1 MLRGKQLLLAQYKAL
16 HSLFPYLR
24 PMSDTA
30 KNDSAK
36 KAIAQI
42 RSHAQSRDA
51 QALATAL
58 MQGDRAALAQAITC
72 IESGSEAIADEL
84 IQRCMP
90 ATGNSVRMGI
100 TGVPGVGKS
109 TFIDTFGMALLEAGK
124 KVAVLAVDPSSPI
137 SKGSILGDK
146 TRMERL
152 AADSRAFI
160 RPSPSSETL
169 GGVARK
175 TRETILLC
183 EAAGYDTILVE
194 TVGVGQ
200 SETAVH
206 GMTDFFVL
214 LMLAGAG
221 DQLQGIKRGIMEMCD
236 AMIITKADGDNAT
249 KAIRAKAEYAS
260 ALHLFPAREDGW
272 FPPVL
277 TTSSIKNAGIEEV
290 LELLATYTAWM
301 KERGLFEVRRKKQ
314 NLAWLHES
322 LRNGIIEKFYQNT
335 DIQSQLKVL
344 EERVAAGTV
353 SPFHAATQLLSVKG

>member
-1 MLRGKQLLLAQYKAL
+1 
-16 HSLFPYLR
+16 
-24 PMSDTA
+24 MSA
-30 KNDSAK
+30 SAK
-36 KAIAQI
+36 KDSAEKAIALI
-42 RSHAQSRDA
+42 RSQAQTRDA
-51 QALATAL
+51 KSLATSL

-72 IESGSEAIADEL
+72 IESGPEEVASEIVRL
-84 IQRCMP
+84 CLP
-90 ATGNSVRMGI
+90 ASGKSVRMGI

-109 TFIDTFGMALLEAGK
+109 TFIDTFGMALLESGK
-124 KVAVLAVDPSSPI
+124 RVAVLAVDPSSPI

-152 AADSRAFI
+152 AADYRAFI

-206 GMTDFFVL
+206 AMTDFFVL

-236 AMIITKADGDNAT
+236 AMIITKADGDNTSNAT
-249 KAIRAKAEYAS
+249 RAKSEYAS

-277 TTSSIKNAGIEEV
+277 TTSAIEGKGLDEV
-290 LELLATYTAWM
+290 MLVLRQFVHWM
-301 KERGLFEVRRKKQ
+301 EQRGLFEDRRKKQ
-314 NLAWLHES
+314 NIAWLHDT
-322 LRNGIIEKFYQNT
+322 LRAGIIERFYKNNVVNE
-335 DIQSQLKVL
+335 KVKKM
-344 EERVAAGTV
+344 EEQVIAGTI
-353 SPFHAATQLLSVKG
+353 SPFQAAAEMLKNSN

>member
-1 MLRGKQLLLAQYKAL
+1 
-16 HSLFPYLR
+16 
-24 PMSDTA
+24 MS
-30 KNDSAK
+30 DSAK
-36 KAIAQI
+36 KDSAEKAIALI
-42 RSHAQSRDA
+42 RSQAQSRDA
-51 QALATAL
+51 QTLAREL
-58 MQGDRAALAQAITC
+58 MSGNRAALAQAITC
-72 IESGSEAIADEL
+72 VESGPEDIASEIIRL
-84 IQRCMP
+84 CLP
-90 ATGNSVRMGI
+90 ASGRSVRMGI

-109 TFIDTFGMALLEAGK
+109 TFIDAFGMALLEKGK

-183 EAAGYDTILVE
+183 EAAGYDVILVE

-206 GMTDFFVL
+206 AMTDFFVL

-236 AMIITKADGDNAT
+236 AMIITKADGDNTT
-249 KAIRAKAEYAS
+249 KATRAKAEYAS
-260 ALHLFPAREDGW
+260 ALHLFPARDDGW

-277 TTSSIKNAGIEEV
+277 TTSAIERKGLDEV
-290 LELLATYTAWM
+290 MRTMNEFVEWM
-301 KERGLFEVRRKKQ
+301 QQRGLLEDRRKKQ
-314 NLAWLHES
+314 NLSWMHETI
-322 LRNGIIEKFYQNT
+322 RAGIVERFYH
-335 DIQSQLKVL
+335 DAAIMDKLKKA
-344 EERVAAGTV
+344 ESEVASGAI
-353 SPFHAATQLLSVKG
+353 SPFQAAADLMKQFG

>member
-1 MLRGKQLLLAQYKAL
+1 
-16 HSLFPYLR
+16 
-24 PMSDTA
+24 MS
-30 KNDSAK
+30 DSAK
-36 KAIAQI
+36 KDSAEKAIALI
-42 RSHAQSRDA
+42 RSQAQSRDA
-51 QALATAL
+51 KALSLAL
-58 MQGDRAALAQAITC
+58 MNGDRAALAQAITC
-72 IESGSEAIADEL
+72 IESGPEEVASEIVRL
-84 IQRCMP
+84 CLP
-90 ATGNSVRMGI
+90 HSGKSVRMGI

-160 RPSPSSETL
+160 RPSPSSDML

-206 GMTDFFVL
+206 AMTDFFVL

-236 AMIITKADGDNAT
+236 AMIITKADGGNMAAAT
-249 KAIRAKAEYAS
+249 RAKSEYAS

-277 TTSSIKNAGIEEV
+277 TTSALEQKGIDEV
-290 LELLATYTAWM
+290 VLLLDNYAVWM
-301 KERGLFEVRRKKQ
+301 QERGLMNERRKRQ
-314 NLAWLHES
+314 NLSWLHEE
-322 LRNGIIEKFYQNT
+322 LRAKIVERFYENS
-335 DIQSQLKVL
+335 DVKLRL
-344 EERVAAGTV
+344 EAMERRVADGAI
-353 SPFHAATQLLSVKG
+353 SPFQAASDILKGNN

>member
-1 MLRGKQLLLAQYKAL
+1 
-16 HSLFPYLR
+16 
-24 PMSDTA
+24 MS
-30 KNDSAK
+30 DSAK
-36 KAIAQI
+36 KDSAERAIALI
-42 RSHAQSRDA
+42 RSQSQTRDA
-51 QALATAL
+51 KSLAAALI
-58 MQGDRAALAQAITC
+58 QGDRAALAQAITC
-72 IESGSEAIADEL
+72 IESGPDEVANEIVRL
-84 IQRCMP
+84 CLP
-90 ATGNSVRMGI
+90 ASGRSVRMGI

-109 TFIDTFGMALLEAGK
+109 TFIDTFGMSLLEAGK

-146 TRMERL
+146 TRMDRL

-160 RPSPSSETL
+160 RPSPSSDTL

-206 GMTDFFVL
+206 AMTDFFVL

-236 AMIITKADGDNAT
+236 AMIITKADGTNSANAT
-249 KAIRAKAEYAS
+249 RAKAEYAS

-277 TTSSIKNAGIEEV
+277 TTSALEQKGIDEV
-290 LELLATYTAWM
+290 VQLLSQYTTWM
-301 KERGLFEVRRKKQ
+301 QERSLFNERRKKQ
-314 NLAWLHES
+314 NLSWLHEE
-322 LRNGIIEKFYQNT
+322 LRARIVERFYENT
-335 DIQSQLKVL
+335 NLKL
-344 EERVAAGTV
+344 ELASMEALVAEGNI
-353 SPFHAATQLLSVKG
+353 SPFQAAARLLGEGI

>member
-1 MLRGKQLLLAQYKAL
+1 
-16 HSLFPYLR
+16 
-24 PMSDTA
+24 MSDSPK
-30 KNDSAK
+30 KNSAD
-36 KAIAQI
+36 KAIALI
-42 RSHAQSRDA
+42 RSHTQGRDA
-51 QALATAL
+51 KALAEAL
-58 MQGDRAALAQAITC
+58 MKGDRASLAQAITC
-72 IESGSEAIADEL
+72 VESGPVDVANEIVRLCVKAS
-84 IQRCMP
+84 
-90 ATGNSVRMGI
+90 GNSVRMGI

-124 KVAVLAVDPSSPI
+124 RVAVLAVDPSSPI

-146 TRMERL
+146 TRMEHL

-160 RPSPSSETL
+160 RPSPSSDTL

-206 GMTDFFVL
+206 AMTDFFVL

-236 AMIITKADGDNAT
+236 AMIITKADGSNTPNAT
-249 KAIRAKAEYAS
+249 RAQSEYSS

-277 TTSSIKNAGIEEV
+277 TTSALERKGIEEV
-290 LELLATYTAWM
+290 VQLLGHFTTWM
-301 KERGLFEVRRKKQ
+301 TERGLLEERRKKQ
-314 NLAWLHES
+314 NLSWLHEE
-322 LRNGIIEKFYQNT
+322 LRLLIVERFYQST
-335 DIQSQLKVL
+335 HVASELKEL
-344 EERVAAGTV
+344 EKLVADGQI
-353 SPFHAATQLLSVKG
+353 SPFQAASKLLGEE

>member
-1 MLRGKQLLLAQYKAL
+1 
-16 HSLFPYLR
+16 
-24 PMSDTA
+24 MS
-30 KNDSAK
+30 DSAK
-36 KAIAQI
+36 KDSAEKAIALI
-42 RSHAQSRDA
+42 RSQAQTRDA
-51 QALATAL
+51 QSLAAAL

-72 IESGSEAIADEL
+72 IESGPEAIAAEVVRL
-84 IQRCMP
+84 CLP
-90 ATGNSVRMGI
+90 HSGKSVRMGI

-160 RPSPSSETL
+160 RPSPSSDTL
-169 GGVARK
+169 GGVARR

-206 GMTDFFVL
+206 AMTDFFVL

-236 AMIITKADGDNAT
+236 AMIITKADGGNMAAAT
-249 KAIRAKAEYAS
+249 RAKSEYAS

-277 TTSSIKNAGIEEV
+277 TTSALEQKGIDEV
-290 LELLATYTAWM
+290 VLLLDNYAVWM
-301 KERGLFEVRRKKQ
+301 QERGLMNERRKRQ
-314 NLAWLHES
+314 NLSWLHEE
-322 LRNGIIEKFYQNT
+322 LRAKIVERFYENS
-335 DIQSQLKVL
+335 DVKSRL
-344 EERVAAGTV
+344 EAMERRVADGAI
-353 SPFHAATQLLSVKG
+353 SPFQAAFDILKGNN

>member
-1 MLRGKQLLLAQYKAL
+1 
-16 HSLFPYLR
+16 
-24 PMSDTA
+24 MS
-30 KNDSAK
+30 DSAK
-36 KAIAQI
+36 KDSAEKAIALI
-42 RSHAQSRDA
+42 RSQAQSRDA
-51 QALATAL
+51 KALSLAL
-58 MQGDRAALAQAITC
+58 IKGERAALAQAITC
-72 IESGSEAIADEL
+72 IESGPEEVASEIVRL
-84 IQRCMP
+84 CLP
-90 ATGNSVRMGI
+90 HSGKSVRMGI

-160 RPSPSSETL
+160 RPSPSSDTL

-206 GMTDFFVL
+206 AMTDFFVL

-236 AMIITKADGDNAT
+236 AMIITKADGNNAVNAT
-249 KAIRAKAEYAS
+249 RAKADYAS

-272 FPPVL
+272 FPPVM
-277 TTSSIKNAGIEEV
+277 TTSALEQKGIDEV
-290 LELLATYTAWM
+290 VMLLDNYAAWM
-301 KERGLFEVRRKKQ
+301 QGRGLMNERRKKQ
-314 NLAWLHES
+314 NLSWLHEE
-322 LRNGIIEKFYQNT
+322 LRARIVERFYENS
-335 DIQSQLKVL
+335 DVKSRL
-344 EERVAAGTV
+344 EAMERIVSDGSI
-353 SPFHAATQLLSVKG
+353 SPFQAASELLEGIK

>member
-1 MLRGKQLLLAQYKAL
+1 
-16 HSLFPYLR
+16 
-24 PMSDTA
+24 
-30 KNDSAK
+30 
-36 KAIAQI
+36 
-42 RSHAQSRDA
+42 
-51 QALATAL
+51 
-58 MQGDRAALAQAITC
+58 
-72 IESGSEAIADEL
+72 
-84 IQRCMP
+84 
-90 ATGNSVRMGI
+90 MGI

-109 TFIDTFGMALLEAGK
+109 TFIDTFGMSLLEAGK

-146 TRMERL
+146 TRMDRL

-160 RPSPSSETL
+160 RPSPSSDTL

-206 GMTDFFVL
+206 AMTDFFVL

-236 AMIITKADGDNAT
+236 AMIITKADGTNSANAT
-249 KAIRAKAEYAS
+249 RAKAEYAS

-277 TTSSIKNAGIEEV
+277 TTSALEQKGIDEV
-290 LELLATYTAWM
+290 VQLLSQYTTWM
-301 KERGLFEVRRKKQ
+301 QERSLFTERRKKQ
-314 NLAWLHES
+314 NLSWLHEE
-322 LRNGIIEKFYQNT
+322 LRARIVERFYENT
-335 DIQSQLKVL
+335 NLKL
-344 EERVAAGTV
+344 ELASMEALVAEGSI
-353 SPFHAATQLLSVKG
+353 SPFQAAARLLGEGI

>member
-1 MLRGKQLLLAQYKAL
+1 
-16 HSLFPYLR
+16 
-24 PMSDTA
+24 MSA
-30 KNDSAK
+30 SAK
-36 KAIAQI
+36 KDSAEKAIALI
-42 RSHAQSRDA
+42 RSQAQTRDA
-51 QALATAL
+51 KSLATAL

-72 IESGSEAIADEL
+72 IESGPEEVASEIVRL
-84 IQRCMP
+84 CLP
-90 ATGNSVRMGI
+90 ASGKSVRMGI

-109 TFIDTFGMALLEAGK
+109 TFIDTFGMALLESGK

-137 SKGSILGDK
+137 SKGSILGDT

-152 AADSRAFI
+152 AADNRAFI

-206 GMTDFFVL
+206 AMTDFFVL

-236 AMIITKADGDNAT
+236 AMVITKADGDNTSNAT
-249 KAIRAKAEYAS
+249 RAKSEYAS

-277 TTSSIKNAGIEEV
+277 TTSAIERKGIDEV
-290 LELLATYTAWM
+290 VQLLAHYTSWM
-301 KERGLFEVRRKKQ
+301 QERGLINQRRKRQ
-314 NLAWLHES
+314 NLDWLHEE
-322 LRNGIIEKFYQNT
+322 LRARIVEQFYNNT
-335 DIQSQLKVL
+335 HVASQLKDIEL
-344 EERVAAGTV
+344 LVAEGRI
-353 SPFHAATQLLSVKG
+353 SPFQAAAKLLGDN

>member
-1 MLRGKQLLLAQYKAL
+1 
-16 HSLFPYLR
+16 
-24 PMSDTA
+24 MS
-30 KNDSAK
+30 DSAK
-36 KAIAQI
+36 KDSAEKAIALI
-42 RSHAQSRDA
+42 RSQAQSRDA
-51 QALATAL
+51 KALSLAL
-58 MQGDRAALAQAITC
+58 IKGERAALAQAITC
-72 IESGSEAIADEL
+72 IESGPEEVASEIVRL
-84 IQRCMP
+84 CLP
-90 ATGNSVRMGI
+90 HSGKSVRMGI

-109 TFIDTFGMALLEAGK
+109 TFIDTFGMALLATGK

-160 RPSPSSETL
+160 RPSPSSDTL

-206 GMTDFFVL
+206 AMTDFFVL

-236 AMIITKADGDNAT
+236 AMIITKADGNNAGNAT
-249 KAIRAKAEYAS
+249 RAKAEYAS

-272 FPPVL
+272 FPPVM
-277 TTSSIKNAGIEEV
+277 TTSALEGKGLEEV
-290 LELLATYTAWM
+290 MRVMNEFVDWM
-301 KERGLFEVRRKKQ
+301 QNRGLLEERRKKQ
-314 NLAWLHES
+314 NLSWLHETV
-322 LRNGIIEKFYQNT
+322 RAGIVDRFYHNP
-335 DIQSQLKVL
+335 SVM
-344 EERVAAGTV
+344 EEVKKMEEAVTQGNL
-353 SPFHAATQLLSVKG
+353 SPFQAAAELLKNVN

>member
-1 MLRGKQLLLAQYKAL
+1 
-16 HSLFPYLR
+16 
-24 PMSDTA
+24 MSE
-30 KNDSAK
+30 SAK
-36 KAIAQI
+36 KDSAEKAIALI
-42 RSHAQSRDA
+42 RSQAKGRDA
-51 QALATAL
+51 QSLAGAL

-72 IESGSEAIADEL
+72 IESGPDEVANEIVRL
-84 IQRCMP
+84 CLP
-90 ATGNSVRMGI
+90 ASGRSVRMGI

-109 TFIDTFGMALLEAGK
+109 TFIDTFGMSLLEAGK

-146 TRMERL
+146 TRMDRL

-160 RPSPSSETL
+160 RPSPSSDTL

-206 GMTDFFVL
+206 AMTDFFVL

-236 AMIITKADGDNAT
+236 AMIITKADGSNSANAT
-249 KAIRAKAEYAS
+249 RAKAEYAS

-277 TTSSIKNAGIEEV
+277 TTSALEQKGIDEV
-290 LELLATYTAWM
+290 VQLLSQYTTWM
-301 KERGLFEVRRKKQ
+301 QERSLFTERRKKQ
-314 NLAWLHES
+314 NLSWLHEE
-322 LRNGIIEKFYQNT
+322 LRARIVERFYENT
-335 DIQSQLKVL
+335 NLKL
-344 EERVAAGTV
+344 ELASMEALVAEGSI
-353 SPFHAATQLLSVKG
+353 SPFQAAARLLGEGI

>member
-1 MLRGKQLLLAQYKAL
+1 
-16 HSLFPYLR
+16 
-24 PMSDTA
+24 MS
-30 KNDSAK
+30 DSAK
-36 KAIAQI
+36 KDSAQQAVNRI
-42 RSHAQSRDA
+42 RSQAQTRDA
-51 QALATAL
+51 QALAQAL
-58 MQGDRAALAQAITC
+58 MQGNRAALAQAITC
-72 IESGSEAIADEL
+72 VESGQDEVAADIIRL
-84 IQRCMP
+84 CLP
-90 ATGNSVRMGI
+90 HSGKSVRLGI

-183 EAAGYDTILVE
+183 EAAGYDVILVE

-206 GMTDFFVL
+206 AMTDFFVL

-236 AMIITKADGDNAT
+236 AMIITKADGNNAGN
-249 KAIRAKAEYAS
+249 ASRAKAEYAS
-260 ALHLFPAREDGW
+260 ALHLFPARDDGW
-272 FPPVL
+272 FPPVM
-277 TTSSIKNAGIEEV
+277 TTSALEGKGLDEV
-290 LELLATYTAWM
+290 MRVMNEFVSWM
-301 KERGLFEVRRKKQ
+301 QERGLLEERRNKQ
-314 NLAWLHES
+314 NLSWLHETV
-322 LRNGIIEKFYQNT
+322 RAGIIHRFYHDPAVMT
-335 DIQSQLKVL
+335 EVKKM
-344 EERVAAGTV
+344 EEAVKQGSL
-353 SPFHAATQLLSVKG
+353 SPFQAAAELLQKFN

>member
-1 MLRGKQLLLAQYKAL
+1 
-16 HSLFPYLR
+16 
-24 PMSDTA
+24 MS
-30 KNDSAK
+30 DSAK
-36 KAIAQI
+36 KDSAEKAIALI
-42 RSHAQSRDA
+42 RSQAQSRDA
-51 QALATAL
+51 KALSLAL
-58 MQGDRAALAQAITC
+58 MNGDRAALAQAITC
-72 IESGSEAIADEL
+72 IESGPEEVASEIVRL
-84 IQRCMP
+84 CLPQS
-90 ATGNSVRMGI
+90 GKSVRMGI

-160 RPSPSSETL
+160 RPSPSSDTL

-206 GMTDFFVL
+206 AMTDFFVL

-236 AMIITKADGDNAT
+236 AMIITKADGNNAGNAT
-249 KAIRAKAEYAS
+249 RAKAEYAS

-272 FPPVL
+272 FPPVM
-277 TTSSIKNAGIEEV
+277 TTSALEQKGIDDV
-290 LELLATYTAWM
+290 VMLLANYTAWM
-301 KERGLFEVRRKKQ
+301 RERGLINDRREKQ
-314 NLAWLHES
+314 NLSWLHEE
-322 LRNGIIEKFYQNT
+322 LRAKIVERFYENA
-335 DIQSQLKVL
+335 DVKLRL
-344 EERVAAGTV
+344 EAMERRVAEGTI
-353 SPFHAATQLLSVKG
+353 SPFQAALNILEGNK

>member
-1 MLRGKQLLLAQYKAL
+1 
-16 HSLFPYLR
+16 
-24 PMSDTA
+24 MS
-30 KNDSAK
+30 DSAK
-36 KAIAQI
+36 KDSAEKAIALI
-42 RSHAQSRDA
+42 RSQAQSRDA
-51 QALATAL
+51 KALSLAL
-58 MQGDRAALAQAITC
+58 LKGERSALAQAITC
-72 IESGSEAIADEL
+72 IESGPEEVASEIVRL
-84 IQRCMP
+84 CLP
-90 ATGNSVRMGI
+90 HSGKSVRMGI

-109 TFIDTFGMALLEAGK
+109 TFIDTFGTALLATGK

-206 GMTDFFVL
+206 AMTDFFVL

-236 AMIITKADGDNAT
+236 AMIITKADGNNAVNAT
-249 KAIRAKAEYAS
+249 RAKADYAS

-272 FPPVL
+272 FPPVM
-277 TTSSIKNAGIEEV
+277 TTSALEGKGIDEV
-290 LELLATYTAWM
+290 VMLLDNYAAWM
-301 KERGLFEVRRKKQ
+301 QGRGLMNERRKKQ
-314 NLAWLHES
+314 NLSWLHETV
-322 LRNGIIEKFYQNT
+322 RAGIVERFYHNPSVIEEVKKMEEAV
-335 DIQSQLKVL
+335 SQGNL
-344 EERVAAGTV
+344 
-353 SPFHAATQLLSVKG
+353 SPFQAAAELLKNVN

>member
-1 MLRGKQLLLAQYKAL
+1 
-16 HSLFPYLR
+16 
-24 PMSDTA
+24 MS
-30 KNDSAK
+30 DSAK
-36 KAIAQI
+36 KDSAEKAIALI
-42 RSHAQSRDA
+42 RSQAQSCDA
-51 QALATAL
+51 KALSRAL
-58 MQGDRAALAQAITC
+58 INGERAALAQAITC
-72 IESGSEAIADEL
+72 IESGPEEVASEIVRL
-84 IQRCMP
+84 CLPQS
-90 ATGNSVRMGI
+90 GKSVRMGI

-160 RPSPSSETL
+160 RPSPSSDTL

-206 GMTDFFVL
+206 AMTDFFVL

-236 AMIITKADGDNAT
+236 AMIITKADGNNAGNAT
-249 KAIRAKAEYAS
+249 RAKAEYAS

-272 FPPVL
+272 FPPVM
-277 TTSSIKNAGIEEV
+277 TTSALEGKGLEEV
-290 LELLATYTAWM
+290 MRVMNEFTDWM
-301 KERGLFEVRRKKQ
+301 QQRGLLEERRKKQ
-314 NLAWLHES
+314 NLSWLHETVRAGIVERFYHNPSFMEEVKKMEEAVAQGS
-322 LRNGIIEKFYQNT
+322 L
-335 DIQSQLKVL
+335 
-344 EERVAAGTV
+344 
-353 SPFHAATQLLSVKG
+353 SPFQAAAELLKKIN

>member
-1 MLRGKQLLLAQYKAL
+1 
-16 HSLFPYLR
+16 
-24 PMSDTA
+24 MS
-30 KNDSAK
+30 DSAK
-36 KAIAQI
+36 KGSAEKAIALI
-42 RSHAQSRDA
+42 RAQTQSRDA
-51 QALATAL
+51 NTLANRL
-58 MQGDRAALAQAITC
+58 LQGDRAALAQAITC
-72 IESGSEAIADEL
+72 LESGPEEMAADIVRL
-84 IQRCMP
+84 CLP
-90 ATGNSVRMGI
+90 HSGKSVRMGI

-152 AADSRAFI
+152 AADDRAFI

-175 TRETILLC
+175 TRETIIVC
-183 EAAGYDTILVE
+183 EAAGYDIILVE

-206 GMTDFFVL
+206 SMTDFFVL

-236 AMIITKADGDNAT
+236 AMIITKADGNNAGNAT
-249 KAIRAKAEYAS
+249 RAKAEYAS

-272 FPPVL
+272 FPPVM
-277 TTSSIKNAGIEEV
+277 TTSALEQKGIDDV
-290 LELLATYTAWM
+290 VMLLANYTAWM
-301 KERGLFEVRRKKQ
+301 RERGLMNDRREKQ
-314 NLAWLHES
+314 KLSWLHEE
-322 LRNGIIEKFYQNT
+322 LRAKIVERFYENA
-335 DIQSQLKVL
+335 DVKLRL
-344 EERVAAGTV
+344 EAMERRVADGAI
-353 SPFHAATQLLSVKG
+353 SPFQAASDILKGNN

>member
-1 MLRGKQLLLAQYKAL
+1 
-16 HSLFPYLR
+16 
-24 PMSDTA
+24 MS
-30 KNDSAK
+30 DSAK
-36 KAIAQI
+36 KDSAEKAIALI
-42 RSHAQSRDA
+42 RSQAQSRDA
-51 QALATAL
+51 KALSLAL
-58 MQGDRAALAQAITC
+58 LKGERSALAQAITC
-72 IESGSEAIADEL
+72 IESGPEEVASEIVRL
-84 IQRCMP
+84 CLP
-90 ATGNSVRMGI
+90 HSGKSVRMGI

-109 TFIDTFGMALLEAGK
+109 TFIDTFGMALLATGK

-160 RPSPSSETL
+160 RPSPSSDTL

-206 GMTDFFVL
+206 AMTDFFVL

-236 AMIITKADGDNAT
+236 AMIITKADGNNAVNAT
-249 KAIRAKAEYAS
+249 RAKADYAS

-272 FPPVL
+272 FPPVM
-277 TTSSIKNAGIEEV
+277 TTSALEGKGIDEV
-290 LELLATYTAWM
+290 VMLLDNYAAWM
-301 KERGLFEVRRKKQ
+301 QGRGLMNERRKKQ
-314 NLAWLHES
+314 NLSWLHETV
-322 LRNGIIEKFYQNT
+322 RAGIVERFYHNPSVIEEVKKMEEAV
-335 DIQSQLKVL
+335 SQGNL
-344 EERVAAGTV
+344 
-353 SPFHAATQLLSVKG
+353 SPFQAAAELLKNVN

>member
-1 MLRGKQLLLAQYKAL
+1 
-16 HSLFPYLR
+16 
-24 PMSDTA
+24 MSA
-30 KNDSAK
+30 SAK
-36 KAIAQI
+36 KDSAEKAIALI
-42 RSHAQSRDA
+42 RSQAQSRDA
-51 QALATAL
+51 KSLATAL

-72 IESGSEAIADEL
+72 IESGPEEVASEIVRL
-84 IQRCMP
+84 CLP
-90 ATGNSVRMGI
+90 ASGKSVRMGI

-109 TFIDTFGMALLEAGK
+109 TFIDTFGMALLESGK

-152 AADSRAFI
+152 AADNRAFI

-206 GMTDFFVL
+206 AMTDFFVL

-236 AMIITKADGDNAT
+236 AMVITKADGDNTSNAT
-249 KAIRAKAEYAS
+249 RAKSEYAS

-277 TTSSIKNAGIEEV
+277 TTSAIERKGIVEV
-290 LELLATYTAWM
+290 VQLLAHYTAWM
-301 KERGLFEVRRKKQ
+301 QERGLINQRRKKQ
-314 NLAWLHES
+314 NLDWLHEE
-322 LRNGIIEKFYQNT
+322 LRARIVEQFYNNT
-335 DIQSQLKVL
+335 HVASQLNDIEL
-344 EERVAAGTV
+344 LVAEGRI
-353 SPFHAATQLLSVKG
+353 SPFQAAANLLGDN

>member
-1 MLRGKQLLLAQYKAL
+1 
-16 HSLFPYLR
+16 
-24 PMSDTA
+24 MS
-30 KNDSAK
+30 DSAK
-36 KAIAQI
+36 KDSAEKAIALI
-42 RSHAQSRDA
+42 RSQAQSRDA
-51 QALATAL
+51 KALSLAL
-58 MQGDRAALAQAITC
+58 IKGERAALAQAITC
-72 IESGSEAIADEL
+72 IESGPEEVASEIVRL
-84 IQRCMP
+84 CLP
-90 ATGNSVRMGI
+90 HSGKSVRMGI

-183 EAAGYDTILVE
+183 DAAGYDTILVE

-206 GMTDFFVL
+206 AMTDFFVL

-236 AMIITKADGDNAT
+236 AMIITKADGNNAGNAT
-249 KAIRAKAEYAS
+249 RAKAEYAS

-272 FPPVL
+272 FPPVM
-277 TTSSIKNAGIEEV
+277 TTSALEGKGLEEV
-290 LELLATYTAWM
+290 MLVMNEFVDWM
-301 KERGLFEVRRKKQ
+301 QHRGLLEERRKKQ
-314 NLAWLHES
+314 NLSWLHETVRAGIVERFYHNPSVMDEVKKMEEAVTQGS
-322 LRNGIIEKFYQNT
+322 L
-335 DIQSQLKVL
+335 
-344 EERVAAGTV
+344 
-353 SPFHAATQLLSVKG
+353 SPFQAAADLLKKVN

>member
-1 MLRGKQLLLAQYKAL
+1 
-16 HSLFPYLR
+16 
-24 PMSDTA
+24 MS
-30 KNDSAK
+30 DSAK
-36 KAIAQI
+36 KDSAERAIALI
-42 RSHAQSRDA
+42 RSQSQTRDA
-51 QALATAL
+51 KSLAAALI
-58 MQGDRAALAQAITC
+58 QGDRAALAQAITC
-72 IESGSEAIADEL
+72 IESGPDEVANEIVRL
-84 IQRCMP
+84 CLP
-90 ATGNSVRMGI
+90 ASGRSVRMGI

-109 TFIDTFGMALLEAGK
+109 TFIDTFGMSLLEAGK

-146 TRMERL
+146 TRMDRL

-160 RPSPSSETL
+160 RPSPSSDTL

-206 GMTDFFVL
+206 AMTDFFVL

-236 AMIITKADGDNAT
+236 AMIITKADGTNSANAT
-249 KAIRAKAEYAS
+249 RAKAEYAS

-277 TTSSIKNAGIEEV
+277 TTSALEQKGIDEV
-290 LELLATYTAWM
+290 VQLLSQYTTWM
-301 KERGLFEVRRKKQ
+301 QERSLFNERRKKQ
-314 NLAWLHES
+314 NLSWLHEE
-322 LRNGIIEKFYQNT
+322 LRARIVERFYENT
-335 DIQSQLKVL
+335 NLKL
-344 EERVAAGTV
+344 ELASMEALVAEGSI
-353 SPFHAATQLLSVKG
+353 SPFQAAARLLGEGI

>member
-1 MLRGKQLLLAQYKAL
+1 
-16 HSLFPYLR
+16 
-24 PMSDTA
+24 MS
-30 KNDSAK
+30 DSAK
-36 KAIAQI
+36 KDSAEKAIALI
-42 RSHAQSRDA
+42 RSQAQSRDA
-51 QALATAL
+51 KALSLAL
-58 MQGDRAALAQAITC
+58 IKGERSALAQAITC
-72 IESGSEAIADEL
+72 IESGPEEVASEIVRL
-84 IQRCMP
+84 CLP
-90 ATGNSVRMGI
+90 HSGKSVRMGI

-146 TRMERL
+146 TRMDRL

-206 GMTDFFVL
+206 AMTDFFVL

-236 AMIITKADGDNAT
+236 AMIITKADGGNTGQAT
-249 KAIRAKAEYAS
+249 RAKAEYSS

-277 TTSSIKNAGIEEV
+277 TTSAFEQKGIDEV
-290 LELLATYTAWM
+290 VMLLDNYAAWM
-301 KERGLFEVRRKKQ
+301 QGRGLMNDRRKKQ
-314 NLAWLHES
+314 NLSWLHEE
-322 LRNGIIEKFYQNT
+322 LRARIVERFYENS
-335 DIQSQLKVL
+335 DVKSRLDAM
-344 EERVAAGTV
+344 EGSVADGSI
-353 SPFHAATQLLSVKG
+353 SPFQAASELLDGIK

>member
-1 MLRGKQLLLAQYKAL
+1 
-16 HSLFPYLR
+16 
-24 PMSDTA
+24 MS
-30 KNDSAK
+30 DSAK
-36 KAIAQI
+36 KDSAEKAIALI
-42 RSHAQSRDA
+42 RSQAQSRDA
-51 QALATAL
+51 KALSLAL
-58 MQGDRAALAQAITC
+58 IKGERAALAQAITC
-72 IESGSEAIADEL
+72 IESGPEEVASEIVRL
-84 IQRCMP
+84 CLP
-90 ATGNSVRMGI
+90 HSGKSVRMGI

-109 TFIDTFGMALLEAGK
+109 TFIDTFVMALLATGK

-160 RPSPSSETL
+160 RPSPSSDTL

-206 GMTDFFVL
+206 AMTDFFVL

-236 AMIITKADGDNAT
+236 AMIITKADGNNAGNAT
-249 KAIRAKAEYAS
+249 RAKADYAS

-272 FPPVL
+272 FPPVM
-277 TTSSIKNAGIEEV
+277 TTSALEQKGIDEV
-290 LELLATYTAWM
+290 VMLLDNYAAWM
-301 KERGLFEVRRKKQ
+301 QGRGLMNERRKKQ
-314 NLAWLHES
+314 NLSWLHEE
-322 LRNGIIEKFYQNT
+322 LRARIVERFYENS
-335 DIQSQLKVL
+335 DVKSRL
-344 EERVAAGTV
+344 EAMERIVSDGSI
-353 SPFHAATQLLSVKG
+353 SPFQAASDLLKGIK

>member
-1 MLRGKQLLLAQYKAL
+1 
-16 HSLFPYLR
+16 
-24 PMSDTA
+24 MS
-30 KNDSAK
+30 DSAK
-36 KAIAQI
+36 KDSAEKAIALI
-42 RSHAQSRDA
+42 RSQAQSRDA
-51 QALATAL
+51 KALSLAL
-58 MQGDRAALAQAITC
+58 MNGDRAALAQAITC
-72 IESGSEAIADEL
+72 IESGPEEVASEIVRL
-84 IQRCMP
+84 CLP
-90 ATGNSVRMGI
+90 HSGKSVRMGI

-206 GMTDFFVL
+206 AMTDFFVL

-236 AMIITKADGDNAT
+236 AMIITKADGNNAGNAT
-249 KAIRAKAEYAS
+249 RAKAEYAS

-272 FPPVL
+272 FPPVM
-277 TTSSIKNAGIEEV
+277 TTSALEGKGLEEV
-290 LELLATYTAWM
+290 MRVMNEFVDWM
-301 KERGLFEVRRKKQ
+301 QQRGLLEERRKKQ
-314 NLAWLHES
+314 NLSWLHETV
-322 LRNGIIEKFYQNT
+322 RAGIVERFYHNPSVIEEVKKMEEAV
-335 DIQSQLKVL
+335 SQGNL
-344 EERVAAGTV
+344 
-353 SPFHAATQLLSVKG
+353 SPFQAAAELLKNVN

>member
-1 MLRGKQLLLAQYKAL
+1 
-16 HSLFPYLR
+16 
-24 PMSDTA
+24 MS
-30 KNDSAK
+30 DSAK
-36 KAIAQI
+36 KDSAEKAIALI
-42 RSHAQSRDA
+42 RSQAQSRDA
-51 QALATAL
+51 KALSLAL
-58 MQGDRAALAQAITC
+58 MNGDRAALAQAITC
-72 IESGSEAIADEL
+72 IESGPEEVSSEIVRL
-84 IQRCMP
+84 CLP
-90 ATGNSVRMGI
+90 HSGKSVRMGI

-109 TFIDTFGMALLEAGK
+109 TFIDTFGMALLATGK

-160 RPSPSSETL
+160 RPSPSSDTL

-206 GMTDFFVL
+206 AMTDFFVL

-236 AMIITKADGDNAT
+236 AMIITKADGNNAGNAT
-249 KAIRAKAEYAS
+249 RAKAEYAS

-272 FPPVL
+272 FPPVM
-277 TTSSIKNAGIEEV
+277 TTSALEGKGLEEV
-290 LELLATYTAWM
+290 MRVMNEFVDWM
-301 KERGLFEVRRKKQ
+301 QQRGLLEERRKKQ
-314 NLAWLHES
+314 NLSWLHETVRAGIVERFYHNPSVMEEVKKMEEAVAQGS
-322 LRNGIIEKFYQNT
+322 L
-335 DIQSQLKVL
+335 
-344 EERVAAGTV
+344 
-353 SPFHAATQLLSVKG
+353 SPFQAAAELLKKIN

>member
-1 MLRGKQLLLAQYKAL
+1 
-16 HSLFPYLR
+16 
-24 PMSDTA
+24 MS
-30 KNDSAK
+30 DSAK
-36 KAIAQI
+36 KDSANKAIALI
-42 RSHAQSRDA
+42 RSQMQGRDA
-51 QALATAL
+51 QSLANAL
-58 MQGDRAALAQAITC
+58 MKGDRASLAKAITC
-72 IESGSEAIADEL
+72 IESGPEDVASEIVRL
-84 IQRCMP
+84 CLP
-90 ATGNSVRMGI
+90 ASGCSVRMGI

-109 TFIDTFGMALLEAGK
+109 TFIDTFGMSLLEAGR

-206 GMTDFFVL
+206 AMTDFFVL

-221 DQLQGIKRGIMEMCD
+221 DQALIFLAQQRLRAQDRAHPWLPC
-236 AMIITKADGDNAT
+236 ITCA
-249 KAIRAKAEYAS
+249 AS
-260 ALHLFPAREDGW
+260 C
-272 FPPVL
+272 
-277 TTSSIKNAGIEEV
+277 
-290 LELLATYTAWM
+290 TASTM
-301 KERGLFEVRRKKQ
+301 F
-314 NLAWLHES
+314 
-322 LRNGIIEKFYQNT
+322 T
-335 DIQSQLKVL
+335 
-344 EERVAAGTV
+344 
-353 SPFHAATQLLSVKG
+353 

>member
-1 MLRGKQLLLAQYKAL
+1 
-16 HSLFPYLR
+16 
-24 PMSDTA
+24 MS
-30 KNDSAK
+30 DSAK
-36 KAIAQI
+36 KDSAEKAIALI
-42 RSHAQSRDA
+42 RSQAQSRDA
-51 QALATAL
+51 KALSLAL
-58 MQGDRAALAQAITC
+58 IKGERAALAQAITC
-72 IESGSEAIADEL
+72 IESGPEEVASEIVRL
-84 IQRCMP
+84 CLP
-90 ATGNSVRMGI
+90 HSGKSVRMGI

-109 TFIDTFGMALLEAGK
+109 TFIDTFGMALLATGK

-160 RPSPSSETL
+160 RPSPSSDTL

-206 GMTDFFVL
+206 AMTDFFVL

-236 AMIITKADGDNAT
+236 AMIITKADGNNAVNAT
-249 KAIRAKAEYAS
+249 RAKADYAS

-272 FPPVL
+272 FPPVM
-277 TTSSIKNAGIEEV
+277 TTSALEGKGIDEV
-290 LELLATYTAWM
+290 VMLLDNYAAWM
-301 KERGLFEVRRKKQ
+301 QGRGLMNERRKKQ
-314 NLAWLHES
+314 NLSWLHEE
-322 LRNGIIEKFYQNT
+322 LRARIVERFYENS
-335 DIQSQLKVL
+335 DVKSRL
-344 EERVAAGTV
+344 EAMERIVSDGSI
-353 SPFHAATQLLSVKG
+353 SPFQAASELLEGIN

>member
-1 MLRGKQLLLAQYKAL
+1 
-16 HSLFPYLR
+16 
-24 PMSDTA
+24 MSA
-30 KNDSAK
+30 SAK
-36 KAIAQI
+36 KDSAEKAIALI
-42 RSHAQSRDA
+42 RLQSQTRDA
-51 QALATAL
+51 NSLAAAL

-72 IESGSEAIADEL
+72 IESGPEEVASEIVRL
-84 IQRCMP
+84 CLP
-90 ATGNSVRMGI
+90 ASGRSVRMGI

-109 TFIDTFGMALLEAGK
+109 TFIDAFGMALLESGK

-146 TRMERL
+146 TRMERM
-152 AADSRAFI
+152 AADNRAFI

-206 GMTDFFVL
+206 AMTDFFVL

-236 AMIITKADGDNAT
+236 AMIITKADGDNTSNAT
-249 KAIRAKAEYAS
+249 RAKSEYAS

-277 TTSSIKNAGIEEV
+277 TTSAIERKGIDEMV
-290 LELLATYTAWM
+290 QLLAHYTAWM
-301 KERGLFEVRRKKQ
+301 QDRGLINQRRKKQ
-314 NLAWLHES
+314 NLDWLHEE
-322 LRNGIIEKFYQNT
+322 LRARIVEQFYNNAHVA
-335 DIQSQLKVL
+335 SQLKDIEL
-344 EERVAAGTV
+344 LVAEGKL
-353 SPFHAATQLLSVKG
+353 SPFQAAAKLLADN

>member
-1 MLRGKQLLLAQYKAL
+1 
-16 HSLFPYLR
+16 
-24 PMSDTA
+24 MSA
-30 KNDSAK
+30 SAK
-36 KAIAQI
+36 KDSAEKAIALI
-42 RSHAQSRDA
+42 RSQAQTRDA
-51 QALATAL
+51 KSLASAL

-72 IESGSEAIADEL
+72 IESGPEEVASEIVRL
-84 IQRCMP
+84 CLP
-90 ATGNSVRMGI
+90 ASGKSVRMGI

-109 TFIDTFGMALLEAGK
+109 TFIDTFGMALLESGK
-124 KVAVLAVDPSSPI
+124 RVAVLAVDPSSPI

-152 AADSRAFI
+152 AADNRAFI

-206 GMTDFFVL
+206 AMTDFFVL

-236 AMIITKADGDNAT
+236 AMVITKADGNNTSNAT
-249 KAIRAKAEYAS
+249 RAKSEYAS

-277 TTSSIKNAGIEEV
+277 ATSAIERKGIDEV
-290 LELLATYTAWM
+290 VQLLAHYTTWM
-301 KERGLFEVRRKKQ
+301 QERGLINQRRKRQ
-314 NLAWLHES
+314 NLDWLHEE
-322 LRNGIIEKFYQNT
+322 LRARIVEQFYNNT
-335 DIQSQLKVL
+335 HVASQLKDIEL
-344 EERVAAGTV
+344 LVAEGRI
-353 SPFHAATQLLSVKG
+353 SPFQAAANLLGHN